1 MWPAY
6 AVPGDDVDLWQCRG
20 FLRTRT
26 EVAAKLA
33 KPMEEDG
40 HLLSTRYGR
49 LSVPA
54 GEEDLITT
62 FLRQDGEW
70 AFLEAE
76 FLGGQLPR
84 HPRVLDIGA
93 YLGTFTLGLTQVNPP
108 SFACLVEGNPA
119 SVPYLAR
126 NVAANL
132 HCPYEVLGAVVVA
145 SGRSI
150 AAARGD
156 PSNRGSTSFCADTP
170 GTTLELGPLDTI
182 SFEEL
187 IKKYDTFDLVKADV
201 EGMEEQ
207 LLTSYPALLKD
218 ESTLLWVEC
227 NEAPKSLSLARI
239 LLDTGRPL
247 SYFAWPSHNPRNYLG
262 RCDPIFPF
270 AYEAG
275 LLMGARA
282 PRLGDTHRAAGC
294 ILKPI
299 DSLESLRQI
308 MWLTPRWAPRE
319 WLDLPPQEI
328 VGIAGHLQ
336 SGQRYEDFLITPTPQ
351 TDSPDSTVELGLR
364 LAQFRIRQ
372 LEDKVAELSALQLQ
386 QVPPRSQT

>member
-1 MWPAY
+1 M
-6 AVPGDDVDLWQCRG
+6 VDNEQ
-20 FLRTRT
+20 
-26 EVAAKLA
+26 
-33 KPMEEDG
+33 
-40 HLLSTRYGR
+40 LLSTRYGR

-54 GEEDLITT
+54 GENDLITT
-62 FLRQDGEW
+62 FLSHDGEW

-76 FLGGQLPR
+76 FLGSQLPR
-84 HPRVLDIGA
+84 RPRVLDIGA
-93 YLGTFTLGLTQVNPP
+93 YLGTFTLGLTQLNPL

-132 HCPYEVLGAVVVA
+132 HCPHEVLGAVVVA
-145 SGRSI
+145 PGRPI

-170 GTTLELGPLDTI
+170 GTRLELGSLNTI
-182 SFEEL
+182 SFEAL
-187 IKKYDTFDLVKADV
+187 IKKHDAFDLIKVDV

-207 LLTSYPALLKD
+207 LLTSYPALLQD
-218 ESTLLWVEC
+218 DSTLLWTEC
-227 NEAPKSLSLARI
+227 NEAPTSLWLARV

-262 RCDPIFPF
+262 GADPILPF

-275 LLMGARA
+275 LLLGAGA
-282 PRLGDTHRAAGC
+282 PRLSDTHRAAGC
-294 ILKPI
+294 ILRPI
-299 DSLESLRQI
+299 ESLEALRRS

-319 WLDLPPQEI
+319 WLDLPSHEI

-336 SGQRYEDFLITPTPQ
+336 SGQRYEDFLVTRVQEI
-351 TDSPDSTVELGLR
+351 DSAGSAAELSLR
-364 LAQFRIRQ
+364 LAQFRVRQ
-372 LEDKVAELSALQLQ
+372 LEDKVAELAASQLQ
-386 QVPPRSQT
+386 QVPPRSET